1 MRNKS
6 PYISIIDVGSNTIK
20 LLTAIRGNPIHIIED
35 KTYETRIIQHSY
47 NINKYISQ
55 KSIKDAC
62 RSIHQLV
69 QLAQKYDPKNIT
81 IVGTS
86 SIRDAKNLD
95 FFKEKVLTCTGY
107 HLQALSK

>member
-20 LLTAIRGNPIHIIED
+20 VLTAIRGNPIHIIED

-55 KSIKDAC
+55 KSIKHAC

-69 QLAQKYDPKNIT
+69 QLAQK
-81 IVGTS
+81 
-86 SIRDAKNLD
+86 
-95 FFKEKVLTCTGY
+95 
-107 HLQALSK
+107 